1 MSSLPELIPDV
12 DYLLAMET
20 EELAAALLPIL
31 ANQRD
36 SSGVHPHNFI
46 NSLFSFNIG
55 GHRYVDSRQGEIEL
69 AVSEAWNWLE
79 VQGLLIAASGVN
91 GTHGWRVLSRRAQR
105 FQSPDDIK
113 KFSKSRSLSKDS
125 LHPRI
130 AEKVWSAFIRGEF
143 DVAVFQAMKAVEVAV
158 RDAAG
163 LSPKHIG
170 TALMRLAFAVDDGQL
185 TDFAADKSER
195 QARADLF
202 AGAIGSYKNS
212 HSHRDVNLDDPDEAR
227 EIVMLANHLLRIVDQ
242 RVAARSNST
251 AAPCVYRNPYPS

>member
-20 EELAAALLPIL
+20 EELAATLLPIL

-36 SSGVHPHNFI
+36 SSGVHPTNFI
-46 NSLFSFNIG
+46 SSLFSFNTG
-55 GHRYVDSRQGEIEL
+55 GHRYVDLRQREIEL

-79 VQGLLIAASGVN
+79 VQGLLITASGVN

-105 FQSPDDIK
+105 FQGSDDVR
-113 KFSKSRSLSKDS
+113 KFTKSRGMPKEF
-125 LHPRI
+125 LHPRM
-130 AEKVWSAFIRGEF
+130 ADKVWSAFIRGEF

-163 LSPKHIG
+163 LSSKHIG
-170 TALMRLAFAVDDGQL
+170 TALMRMAFAVDDGQL
-185 TDFAADKSER
+185 TDLAADKSER

-202 AGAIGSYKNS
+202 AGAMGSYKNS

-242 RVAARSNST
+242 RMAANST
-251 AAPCVYRNPYPS
+251 SKGVGPGIIQKSS